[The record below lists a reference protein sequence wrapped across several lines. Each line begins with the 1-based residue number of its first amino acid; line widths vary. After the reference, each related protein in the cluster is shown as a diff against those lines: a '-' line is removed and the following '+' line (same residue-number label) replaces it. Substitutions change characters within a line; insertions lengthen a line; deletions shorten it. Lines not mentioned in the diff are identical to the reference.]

1 MKLRQLIFHKWIES
15 WERVGM
21 SQFYLYVM
29 MMSRDSPN
37 ENNVLKLLL
46 QNNVDDKSN
55 NNKNRSESLQF
66 YLNRSWQSMIV
77 LRIMKW
83 TN

>member
-1 MKLRQLIFHKWIES
+1 MDWDLREV
-15 WERVGM
+15 RGM
-21 SQFYLYVM
+21 SQFYLYVIL
-29 MMSRDSPN
+29 MSRDSSN

-77 LRIMKW
+77 LRM
-83 TN
+83 N